1 MTNYNAAPPEEQM
14 KKLLEQN
21 LAYSKQ
27 IYLMTK
33 KMKNYMLIGKI
44 MSIIYIIL
52 IVGPLILGV
61 IYLPSLLNGFMGNI
75 FPGAFNEQEN
85 VNGQPVGFE
94 DLLKKGDLKQEDLIK
109 TIQQNGGVINSYKN
123 ILDMYN
129 SQ

>member
-1 MTNYNAAPPEEQM
+1 M

-33 KMKNYMLIGKI
+33 KVKNYMLMGRI
-44 MSIIYIIL
+44 MSFIYILL

-61 IYLPSLLNGFMGNI
+61 IYLPSLLQGFMGNI
-75 FPGAFNEQEN
+75 FPGAINELEN
-85 VNGQPVGFE
+85 TNGQAAGFE
-94 DLLKKGDLKQEDLIK
+94 DLLKKDDLKQEDLIK
-109 TIQQNGGVINSYKN
+109 AIQDNGGVINSYKN
-123 ILDMYN
+123 ILDLYN

>member
-1 MTNYNAAPPEEQM
+1 MTNYNAAPPDEQM

-75 FPGAFNEQEN
+75 FPGSFNQEES
-85 VNGQPVGFE
+85 QTAPAAGFE
-94 DLLKKGDLKQEDLIK
+94 DLLKKDDLTKDDLIK
-109 TIQQNGGVINSYKN
+109 AIQQNGGVINSYKN
-123 ILDMYN
+123 ILDLYN

>member
-33 KMKNYMLIGKI
+33 KVKNYMLMGRI
-44 MSIIYIIL
+44 MSFIYILL

-61 IYLPSLLNGFMGNI
+61 IYLPSLLQGFMGNI
-75 FPGAFNEQEN
+75 FPGAINELEN
-85 VNGQPVGFE
+85 TNGQAAGFE
-94 DLLKKGDLKQEDLIK
+94 DLLKKDDLKQEDLIK
-109 TIQQNGGVINSYKN
+109 AIQDNGGVINSYKN
-123 ILDMYN
+123 ILDLYN